1 MTDQAHPMR
10 APQAGATDA
19 STALPSAVPDT
30 ASATAPVEAVLDR
43 ACTAMERDE
52 VTVDQLVGSLGRA
65 SFQPLLMLP
74 ALAVVTPLSGIPLF
88 SSACGLMIFMVAVQM
103 LTGRSHVH
111 VPRWLGRRT
120 VRPGRLRSAFETLQT
135 AAQWIDRHSAPRLQI
150 LVRPPF
156 SKLSQAFCALAGLTM
171 PLLEFVPLTS
181 SLLGAVVALLSV
193 SMLTRDGLL
202 TLAAAGVFLVLGAG
216 VLSALAMV

>member
-1 MTDQAHPMR
+1 MTDQAHPMNI
-10 APQAGATDA
+10 
-19 STALPSAVPDT
+19 PSA
-30 ASATAPVEAVLDR
+30 AEAPVEAVLDR
-43 ACTAMERDE
+43 ACTAMEEDE
-52 VTVDQLVGSLGRA
+52 VTVDRLVGSLGRA

-88 SSACGLMIFMVAVQM
+88 SSACGLMIFLVAAQM
-103 LTGRSHVH
+103 LAGRSHVH

-120 VRPGRLRSAFETLQT
+120 VRPGRLRSAFEKLQT
-135 AAQWIDRHSAPRLQI
+135 AAQWIDRHSAPRMQI

-156 SKLSQAFCALAGLTM
+156 SKISQAFCALAGLTM

-193 SMLTRDGLL
+193 SMLARDGLL
-202 TLAAAGVFLVLGAG
+202 TLAATALFLILGAG
-216 VLSALAMV
+216 VLSTLAMI

>member
-1 MTDQAHPMR
+1 MTDQAHPMNI
-10 APQAGATDA
+10 
-19 STALPSAVPDT
+19 PSA
-30 ASATAPVEAVLDR
+30 AEAPVEAVLDR
-43 ACTAMERDE
+43 ACTAMEEDE
-52 VTVDQLVGSLGRA
+52 VTVDRLVGSLGRA

-88 SSACGLMIFMVAVQM
+88 SSACGLMIFLVAAQM
-103 LTGRSHVH
+103 LTGRTHVH

-120 VRPGRLRSAFETLQT
+120 VRSGRLRSAFEKLQT
-135 AAQWIDRHSAPRLQI
+135 AAHGIDRHSAPRMQI

-156 SKLSQAFCALAGLTM
+156 SKISQAFCALAGLTM

-193 SMLTRDGLL
+193 SMLARDGLL
-202 TLAAAGVFLVLGAG
+202 TLAAAALFLILGAG
-216 VLSALAMV
+216 VLSTLAMI